1 MRRRPLSR
9 LVYGGIAYS
18 CVGLGALGVVLP
30 LLPTTPFML
39 VALWAAGK
47 SSPRLARWLREHRH
61 LGPTLCAWQ
70 EHRAI
75 PISAKRLACATLAL
89 SWVIMAALGMALGV
103 LVTTGTLFI
112 VVGTFILTRPNAP
125 VLPPER

>member
-1 MRRRPLSR
+1 MQQRPLSR
-9 LVYGGIAYS
+9 LVYGGIAYT
-18 CVGLGALGVVLP
+18 CVGLGALGVALP

-39 VALWAAGK
+39 VALWAASK

-75 PISAKRLACATLAL
+75 PLSAKRLACFMLL
-89 SWVIMAALGMALGV
+89 VSWLIMAGLGMAWGV
-103 LVTTGTLFI
+103 LAFTGTLFL
-112 VVGTFILTRPNAP
+112 VVGAFILTRPTAP
-125 VLPPER
+125 VLPPEK